1 MIENRLVGIKSRE
14 VYEAPAAALLY
25 AAHGALESLTRRA
38 RPAAPQGRAR
48 AAVRRRWSTTASG
61 SRRRR
66 PRSTR
71 SCATAQTVVTGEVRV
86 RLYKGH
92 AQVVGRRAPVSLYDH
107 GLATYEEGDAF
118 QHGAAAGFIHI
129 WSLPTKTWAASQ
141 QTQKQPV

>member
-1 MIENRLVGIKSRE
+1 MVENRLVGIKSRE

-25 AAHGALESLTRRA
+25 AAYGALESLTVERDLQHLKAELAHRY
-38 RPAAPQGRAR
+38 AALVYNGLWFSPTK
-48 AAVRRRWSTTASG
+48 AALDAFV
-61 SRRRR
+61 
-66 PRSTR
+66 
-71 SCATAQTVVTGEVRV
+71 ATSQPVVTGEVRV
-86 RLYKGH
+86 RLYKGQ

-129 WSLPTKTWAASQ
+129 WSLPTRTWAASQ